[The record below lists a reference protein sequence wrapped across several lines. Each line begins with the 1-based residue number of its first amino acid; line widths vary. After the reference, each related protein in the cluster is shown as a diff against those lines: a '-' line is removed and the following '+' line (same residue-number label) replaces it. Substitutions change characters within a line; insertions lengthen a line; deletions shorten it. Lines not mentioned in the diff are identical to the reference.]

1 MPTYKNETERR
12 VTWGDKHYIHWQPG
26 EAKALPFFVPHEML
40 GLSLTSPEPYVLR
53 DETRGYGY
61 TEFAVSPG
69 GQTVYKLPYSETVE
83 LSVFVRRGSV
93 RMFVGDCVV
102 PIVVDLRN
110 NHVSRYPWDM
120 SAYLTFEADEATE
133 VYVKAE
139 PFTGKGE

>member
-1 MPTYKNETERR
+1 M
-12 VTWGDKHYIHWQPG
+12 
-26 EAKALPFFVPHEML
+26 
-40 GLSLTSPEPYVLR
+40 
-53 DETRGYGY
+53 
-61 TEFAVSPG
+61 
-69 GQTVYKLPYSETVE
+69 
-83 LSVFVRRGSV
+83 FVRRGSV